1 MNHGKCIFC
10 GVQTTGREMEVGG
23 AKLSFPAPEVC
34 IAQSCI
40 DKATIIDRENR
51 MRDLIP
57 KLLGEVPQAIRE
69 TDLAMLPSDKA
80 RSIAD
85 QWIPNP
91 KGKHL
96 FVCGGVRSG
105 KTRSAFLVA
114 RRLSIL
120 SESPIKWVDSFR
132 LEEAFT
138 GYGAG
143 NADLTRLRT
152 SRLILL
158 DDLGKEKLTDKVAS
172 GIFKIIDHRTSHGL
186 TTIITSNFT
195 PTALADRFADETLG
209 GAIRGRLIDFFDRY
223 LLEKVNP

>member
-1 MNHGKCIFC
+1 
-10 GVQTTGREMEVGG
+10 
-23 AKLSFPAPEVC
+23 
-34 IAQSCI
+34 
-40 DKATIIDRENR
+40 
-51 MRDLIP
+51 
-57 KLLGEVPQAIRE
+57 
-69 TDLAMLPSDKA
+69 
-80 RSIAD
+80 
-85 QWIPNP
+85 
-91 KGKHL
+91 
-96 FVCGGVRSG
+96 
-105 KTRSAFLVA
+105 LVA